1 MSAHCQR
8 LHVGTLHV
16 HPNQWS
22 RSCRHILQGKEQGV
36 RVLLTIQRDLSNIR
50 VVVLASAVDFCPG
63 KVADDAWK
71 VQRTFVPGHIK
82 CTSLTCMG
90 VPMMVQVY
98 SSIKLFRE
106 AVDAV
111 GDMKLGRI
119 SVGRTSKGFD
129 VRITPGDGMCKGSP
143 QTSSSGN
150 RTCLIVSPWSWCTP
164 PLYPTQEYT
173 HRYRWF
179 DSQRFL

>member
-1 MSAHCQR
+1 M
-8 LHVGTLHV
+8 
-16 HPNQWS
+16 
-22 RSCRHILQGKEQGV
+22 
-36 RVLLTIQRDLSNIR
+36 LLTIQRDLSNIR

-119 SVGRTSKGFD
+119 SVGRTQRDLMFGLRQVMECVKG
-129 VRITPGDGMCKGSP
+129 
-143 QTSSSGN
+143 
-150 RTCLIVSPWSWCTP
+150 
-164 PLYPTQEYT
+164 PLKLLRREIG
-173 HRYRWF
+173 HA
-179 DSQRFL
+179 